1 MLLILML
8 LERMPMT
15 DPLTLSTCC
24 LPEDQDVIP
33 VFRCAGR
40 WFSRIS
46 SQTAMADT
54 VAGFI
59 RRRFLQAYGADPAL
73 RIPELLALTTAQ
85 GTLLAAVGVRNAGH
99 ERLFLEDYLRVP
111 VEAVMPVPGVER
123 QKIAE
128 IAHLAGV
135 EAGVSRYLFASLSVW
150 LDSAGYDW
158 VVCTGTDQLRNSF
171 HRLGIATQVLGD
183 ADPGRLP
190 DGGAGWGRYYD
201 HHPVV
206 MAIKVSDGLAAL
218 RQAGLLRFVQ
228 PVAPVVDGED
238 EIQEGAYG
246 RLA

>member
-1 MLLILML
+1 
-8 LERMPMT
+8 MT
-15 DPLTLSTCC
+15 DPLTMSTCC
-24 LPEDQDVIP
+24 LPDGRDVVP
-33 VFRCAGR
+33 VIRCAGR
-40 WFSRIS
+40 WFSRIAPE
-46 SQTAMADT
+46 TAMADT
-54 VAGFI
+54 VVGFI

-85 GTLLAAVGVRNAGH
+85 GTLLAAVGVRNADR
-99 ERLFLEDYLRVP
+99 EKLFLEDYLAVP
-111 VEAVMPVPGVER
+111 VETVMPVPGVER
-123 QKIAE
+123 QKVAE

-150 LDSAGYDW
+150 LDGAGYDW

-183 ADPGRLP
+183 ADPARLP

-206 MAIKVSDGLAAL
+206 MAIRVSDGLAAL
-218 RQAGLLRFVQ
+218 RQVGLLRLIQ
-228 PVAPVVDGED
+228 PVTPAVDAGDAAGED
-238 EIQEGAYG
+238 TYG